1 MLRFFLLINAPW
13 TMLASIIKGFITIS
27 MKWKKTTW
35 FIKLQKCMTNI
46 EMFCLCHFIQYSIKS
61 CFWWMVYI
69 TAWFESSKYINFLQK
84 NLNIYFNIDT
94 YKNKS
99 TAEYFSSLT
108 LYSKKCAHIHAFFEI
123 CKFAPPLEKT
133 FEQVRMSDI
142 IWKILTY
149 LKFQYAVVL
158 EEKVSELKLWPQYS
172 FYLIMEHSVQVFQ
185 KKLKQLLST
194 IILQH

>member
-84 NLNIYFNIDT
+84 NLNISILTHTKTKVLQNIFLHLHCT
-94 YKNKS
+94 PKNVHIFMHFLKFANLLHLWKKPLNKS
-99 TAEYFSSLT
+99 E
-108 LYSKKCAHIHAFFEI
+108 CQI
-123 CKFAPPLEKT
+123 
-133 FEQVRMSDI
+133 
-142 IWKILTY
+142 
-149 LKFQYAVVL
+149 
-158 EEKVSELKLWPQYS
+158 
-172 FYLIMEHSVQVFQ
+172 
-185 KKLKQLLST
+185 
-194 IILQH
+194 